1 VSKPFAYRGG
11 MLCAEA
17 VPLDTIAQAV
27 GTPAYVYSGG
37 GMRQQLRRFL
47 DAFAGQPVTVCY
59 ALKANSNLAVIKTLA
74 EAGAGAEIVSGG
86 ELQRAL
92 AVGVPPNR
100 IVFAG
105 VAKTRAE
112 MAMALDAGIAQL
124 NVESVPELVTLS
136 EVAASRRQRAPIA
149 LRINPDVA
157 AGSHDKIS
165 TGRRQDKFGI
175 PYDEALETYRLA
187 QRLAGIEVVGLHL
200 HIGSQILRLA
210 PFEAAFRR
218 AIELARQ
225 LRAEGIAVRR
235 IDFGGGLGVGYR
247 GEPEVDLAAYAALV
261 RDLARGLDLELVFE
275 PGRFLVAQAG
285 VLLSRVLY
293 VKEGGERPCVIL
305 DAGMNDLLRPAL
317 YDAYHPILPV
327 VEPEPGAPRRA
338 VDVVGPICESADV
351 FARGRELPPLHAQ
364 DLVAFTGAGAYGAVM
379 ASDYNS
385 RPLAGE
391 ILVEDQRFAVVR
403 PRQEPDAR
411 FAHETLPP
419 WLATTDLTRNATG

>member
-1 VSKPFAYRGG
+1 VSTPFSYRDGT
-11 MLCAEA
+11 LCVEA
-17 VPLDTIAQAV
+17 VPLDVIARAA
-27 GTPAYVYSGG
+27 GTPTYVYSGG
-37 GMRQQLRRFL
+37 HMRHQLRRL
-47 DAFAGQPVTVCY
+47 QHAFAGQRVMICY
-59 ALKANSNLAVIKTLA
+59 AIKANSNLAVIKTLA

-92 AVGVPPNR
+92 AVGVAPER

-105 VAKTRAE
+105 VAKSRDE

-124 NVESVPELVTLS
+124 NVESVPELVALG
-136 EVAASRRQRAPIA
+136 ELAAARRQRAPIA

-175 PYDEALETYRLA
+175 PYDRALDAYRLA

-200 HIGSQILRLA
+200 HIGSQILSLA

-218 AIELARQ
+218 AVDLVRQ
-225 LRAEGIAVRR
+225 LRAEGIGVRR
-235 IDFGGGLGVGYR
+235 LDLGGGLGVGYR

-261 RDLARGLDLELVFE
+261 RELSQGLDLDLVLE

-285 VLLSRVLY
+285 ILLSRVLY
-293 VKEGGERPCVIL
+293 VKEGAERPCVIL

-317 YDAYHPILPV
+317 YEAYHPILAV
-327 VEPEPGAPRRA
+327 RAPDPAARLHQ

-351 FARGRELPPLHAQ
+351 LARARELPPLQAQ
-364 DLVAFTGAGAYGAVM
+364 DLVAIAGAGAYGAVM

-385 RPLAGE
+385 RSLAAE
-391 ILVEDQRFAVVR
+391 ILVEDERFAVVR
-403 PRQEPDAR
+403 PRQEPCAR
-411 FAHETLPP
+411 FEHEALPP
-419 WLATTDLTRNATG
+419 WLAATDLTRNATG